1 MDTNNLPIAYIF
13 QQQQLLVDANFN
25 LPCLEQQ
32 EYDLPIQADPLVIAR
47 DFQESELIP
56 NGYQFIPIRQLLQ
69 YWTKPQFEQASRA
82 FQLLEWRRNHQFCSR
97 CGHKT
102 QQHKTEYSMTCPA
115 CNFSQYPRVNPCVIT
130 IITRG
135 GRDFAG

>member
-1 MDTNNLPIAYIF
+1 MDTNNLPIAYNF

-25 LPCLEQQ
+25 LPCLQQQ
-32 EYDLPIQADPLVIAR
+32 EHDLHIQADPQVIAR
-47 DFQESELIP
+47 DFQEGEPIP

-69 YWTKPQFEQASRA
+69 YWTKSQFEQASRA

-102 QQHKTEYSMTCPA
+102 QSIRL
-115 CNFSQYPRVNPCVIT
+115 NIL
-130 IITRG
+130 
-135 GRDFAG
+135 